1 VSEEPPPP
9 QQPWRSKLPGRAG
22 GQVPTLLQALNN
34 GFEGII
40 WVLRTQRNMRV
51 HFLAGAGALVLAVV
65 LGVSRVDLLAV
76 ILAIAIVLVA
86 EMINT
91 ALEAAVDLAQ
101 PDPHPLAKVA
111 KDVAAG
117 GVLISAAC
125 SLAIGYLVFADR
137 LSHPSGHA
145 IHRVRSSSPD
155 LTLIA
160 LLLVVL
166 AVIAGK
172 AVSHRGTPMSGGLPS
187 GHAAVAFAGFTA
199 IVLSTGDNP
208 HHVLIASLALL
219 MALLVAQTRVEAGV
233 HTVSEVVLGGVLGLA
248 VTLLVFQ
255 LVR

>member
-1 VSEEPPPP
+1 MSDEPE
-9 QQPWRSKLPGRAG
+9 QKPWGAKLPGRAG

-34 GFEGII
+34 GFEGVI

-51 HFLAGAGALVLAVV
+51 HFLAGAAALVLAVV
-65 LGVSRVDLLAV
+65 LGVSRIDLLAV
-76 ILAIAIVLVA
+76 VLAIALVLIA
-86 EMINT
+86 EMFNT
-91 ALEAAVDLAQ
+91 ALEAAVDLAM
-101 PDPHPLAKVA
+101 PERHPLAKIA

-125 SLAIGYLVFADR
+125 SLAVGYLVFADR
-137 LSHPSGHA
+137 IANPSASA

-166 AVIAGK
+166 CVIAAK
-172 AVSHRGTPMSGGLPS
+172 AISGRGSPLSGGLPS

-199 IVLSTGDNP
+199 VVLSTGDSP
-208 HHVLIASLALL
+208 HHVLVASLSLL
-219 MALLVAQTRVEAGV
+219 MALLVAQTRVESGV
-233 HTVSEVVLGGVLGLA
+233 HSVSEVALGALLGLA

>member
-1 VSEEPPPP
+1 VSDPLDDR
-9 QQPWRSKLPGRAG
+9 PWRSKLPGRAG
-22 GQVPTLLQALNN
+22 GNVPTLLQALNN

-51 HFLAGAGALVLAVV
+51 HFLAGTVALVLAVV
-65 LGVSRVDLLAV
+65 VGVSRVDLLAV
-76 ILAIAIVLVA
+76 VLAIALVLVA

-91 ALEAAVDLAQ
+91 ALEAAVDLAM
-101 PDPHPLAKVA
+101 PDEHPLAKIA

-125 SLAIGYLVFADR
+125 SLAVGYLVFSDR
-137 LSHPSGHA
+137 IAEPSNTA
-145 IHRVRSSSPD
+145 IHRVRASSPD

-166 AVIAGK
+166 AVIASK
-172 AVSHRGTPMSGGLPS
+172 AISRRGTPLSGGLPS

-199 IVLSTGDNP
+199 VVLSTGDSP
-208 HHVLIASLALL
+208 HHVLVASLALL
-219 MALLVAQTRVEAGV
+219 MALLVAQTRVESGV
-233 HTVSEVVLGGVLGLA
+233 HTVPEVALGALLGFA

>member
-1 VSEEPPPP
+1 MSEPEG

-34 GFEGII
+34 GFDGII

-51 HFLAGAGALVLAVV
+51 HFLAGASALVLAVV

-76 ILAIAIVLVA
+76 VLAIALVLVS

-91 ALEAAVDLAQ
+91 ALEATVDLAM
-101 PDPHPLAKVA
+101 PDAHPLAKIA

-125 SLAIGYLVFADR
+125 SLAVGYLVFADR
-137 LSHPSGHA
+137 IAEPSGTA

-160 LLLVVL
+160 LLIVVL
-166 AVIAGK
+166 AVIAAK
-172 AVSHRGTPMSGGLPS
+172 AVSGRGRPLSGGLPS
-187 GHAAVAFAGFTA
+187 GHSAVAFAGFTA
-199 IVLSTGDNP
+199 IVLSTGDSP
-208 HHVLIASLALL
+208 HHVLIASLSLL
-219 MALLVAQTRVEAGV
+219 MALLVAQTRVESGV
-233 HTVSEVVLGGVLGLA
+233 HTVSEVGLGAVLGLGL
-248 VTLLVFQ
+248 TLLVFQ

>member
-1 VSEEPPPP
+1 MTDPP

-34 GFEGII
+34 GFDGII

-51 HFLAGAGALVLAVV
+51 HFLAGTGALVLAVV

-76 ILAIAIVLVA
+76 ILAIALVLIA

-117 GVLISAAC
+117 GVLISAVC
-125 SLAIGYLVFADR
+125 SLAVGYLVFADR
-137 LSHPSGHA
+137 LSDPSGQA

-160 LLLVVL
+160 LLLVVVSVV
-166 AVIAGK
+166 AVK
-172 AVSHRGTPMSGGLPS
+172 AVSHRGTPLSGGLPS

-199 IVLSTGDNP
+199 VVLSTGDSP
-208 HHVLIASLALL
+208 HHVLVASLALL
-219 MALLVAQTRVEAGV
+219 MALLVAQTRVESGV
-233 HTVSEVVLGGVLGLA
+233 HTVSEVVLGGALGVV

>member
-1 VSEEPPPP
+1 VKEPREE
-9 QQPWRSKLPGRAG
+9 QAWRSKLPGRAG

-51 HFLAGAGALVLAVV
+51 HFVAGASALVLAVV
-65 LGVSRVDLLAV
+65 LGVSRIDLIAV
-76 ILAIAIVLVA
+76 VLAIALVLVS

-91 ALEAAVDLAQ
+91 ALEAAIDLAM
-101 PDPHPLAKVA
+101 PDRHPLAKVA

-125 SLAIGYLVFADR
+125 SLAVGYLVFSDR
-137 LSHPSGHA
+137 VAGPSNTA

-160 LLLVVL
+160 LLLVV
-166 AVIAGK
+166 ATVIASK
-172 AVSHRGTPMSGGLPS
+172 AISRTGTPLSGGLPS

-199 IVLSTGDNP
+199 VVLSTGDSP
-208 HHVLIASLALL
+208 HHVLVASLALL
-219 MALLVAQTRVEAGV
+219 MALLVAQTRVESGV
-233 HTVSEVVLGGVLGLA
+233 HTVSEVALGALVGFA

>member
-1 VSEEPPPP
+1 VSEPDE

-22 GQVPTLLQALNN
+22 GHVPTLLQALNN
-34 GFEGII
+34 GFEGVI

-51 HFLAGAGALVLAVV
+51 HFLAGAAALVLAVV

-76 ILAIAIVLVA
+76 VLAIALVLVS

-91 ALEAAVDLAQ
+91 ALEAAVDLAM
-101 PDPHPLAKVA
+101 PDSHPLAKIA

-125 SLAIGYLVFADR
+125 SLAVGYLVFADR
-137 LSHPSGHA
+137 IAEPSGNA
-145 IHRVRSSSPD
+145 IHRVRGSSPD

-166 AVIAGK
+166 GVIAGK
-172 AVSHRGTPMSGGLPS
+172 AISRRGTPLSGGLPS

-199 IVLSTGDNP
+199 VVLSTGDSP
-208 HHVLIASLALL
+208 HHVLVASLALL
-219 MALLVAQTRVEAGV
+219 MALLVAQTRVESGV
-233 HTVSEVVLGGVLGLA
+233 HSVSEVALGAVLGLA

>member
-1 VSEEPPPP
+1 MIEPER

-34 GFEGII
+34 GFDGII

-51 HFLAGAGALVLAVV
+51 HFLAGAVALVLAVV

-76 ILAIAIVLVA
+76 VLAIALVLVC

-91 ALEAAVDLAQ
+91 ALEAAVDLAM
-101 PDPHPLAKVA
+101 PDEHPLAKIA

-117 GVLISAAC
+117 GVLISSAC
-125 SLAIGYLVFADR
+125 SLAVGYLVFADR
-137 LSHPSGHA
+137 IAQPSGTA

-160 LLLVVL
+160 LLIVVL
-166 AVIAGK
+166 AVIAAK
-172 AVSHRGTPMSGGLPS
+172 AISGRGTPLSGGLPS

-199 IVLSTGDNP
+199 IVLSTGDSP
-208 HHVLIASLALL
+208 HHVLIASLSLL
-219 MALLVAQTRVEAGV
+219 MALLVAQTRVESGV
-233 HTVSEVVLGGVLGLA
+233 HTVSEVALGAVLGLSL
-248 VTLLVFQ
+248 TLLVFQ

>member
-1 VSEEPPPP
+1 VSEPDE

-34 GFEGII
+34 GFDGII

-51 HFLAGAGALVLAVV
+51 HFLAGASALVLAVV

-76 ILAIAIVLVA
+76 VLAIALVLVS

-91 ALEAAVDLAQ
+91 ALEATVDLAM
-101 PDPHPLAKVA
+101 PDEHPLAKIA

-125 SLAIGYLVFADR
+125 SLAVGYLVFADR
-137 LSHPSGHA
+137 IAEPSGSA

-160 LLLVVL
+160 LLIVVL
-166 AVIAGK
+166 AVIAAK
-172 AVSHRGTPMSGGLPS
+172 AVSGRGRPLSGGLPS
-187 GHAAVAFAGFTA
+187 GHSAIAFAGFTA
-199 IVLSTGDNP
+199 IVLSTGDSP
-208 HHVLIASLALL
+208 HHVLIASLSLL
-219 MALLVAQTRVEAGV
+219 MALLVAQTRVESGV
-233 HTVSEVVLGGVLGLA
+233 HTVSEVGLGAVLGLA
-248 VTLLVFQ
+248 LTLLVFQ

>member
-1 VSEEPPPP
+1 MSEPEP

-34 GFEGII
+34 GFDGII

-51 HFLAGAGALVLAVV
+51 HFLAGAAALVLAVV

-76 ILAIAIVLVA
+76 VLAIALVLVS

-91 ALEAAVDLAQ
+91 ALEAAVDLAM
-101 PDPHPLAKVA
+101 PDEHPLAKIA

-125 SLAIGYLVFADR
+125 SLAVGYLVFADR
-137 LSHPSGHA
+137 IAEPSGAA

-160 LLLVVL
+160 LLIVVL
-166 AVIAGK
+166 AVIAAK
-172 AVSHRGTPMSGGLPS
+172 AVSGRGTPLSGGLPS
-187 GHAAVAFAGFTA
+187 GHSAVAFAGFTA
-199 IVLSTGDNP
+199 IVLSTGDSP
-208 HHVLIASLALL
+208 HHVLIASLSLL
-219 MALLVAQTRVEAGV
+219 MALLVAQTRVESGV
-233 HTVSEVVLGGVLGLA
+233 HTVSEVGLGAMLGLSL
-248 VTLLVFQ
+248 TLLVFQ

>member
-1 VSEEPPPP
+1 M
-9 QQPWRSKLPGRAG
+9 
-22 GQVPTLLQALNN
+22 PTLLQALNN

-51 HFLAGAGALVLAVV
+51 HFLAGAAALVLAVV

-76 ILAIAIVLVA
+76 ILAIALVLVA

-117 GVLISAAC
+117 GVLIAAAC

-166 AVIAGK
+166 TRDRRQGHLAPRDA
-172 AVSHRGTPMSGGLPS
+172 AERRTALRPRRGRVRRASRRSCSRP
-187 GHAAVAFAGFTA
+187 ATA
-199 IVLSTGDNP
+199 RT
-208 HHVLIASLALL
+208 
-219 MALLVAQTRVEAGV
+219 TC
-233 HTVSEVVLGGVLGLA
+233 
-248 VTLLVFQ
+248 
-255 LVR
+255 